1 MFWKDAVNN
10 KYKHLMNLV
19 PDVRKKAKLPYSV
32 NVLDEKL
39 VELEKEYN
47 RLQELDANDKEDIT
61 RIENL
66 ITDLK
71 SSITIL
77 IIGT

>member
-1 MFWKDAVNN
+1 MFWKEVIDN
-10 KYKHLMNLV
+10 KYKQLMNLV

-47 RLQELDANDKEDIT
+47 RLQKLNASDKDIT
-61 RIENL
+61 EIENL

-71 SSITIL
+71 SSITLL

>member
-47 RLQELDANDKEDIT
+47 RLQELDTNDKEDIT

>member
-47 RLQELDANDKEDIT
+47 RLQELNASDKDIT
-61 RIENL
+61 EIENL

>member
-47 RLQELDANDKEDIT
+47 RLQKLDANDKEDIT

>member
-1 MFWKDAVNN
+1 MFWKDTVNK

-19 PDVRKKAKLPYSV
+19 PDVRKKTKLPYSV

-39 VELEKEYN
+39 VEIEKEFK
-47 RLQELDANDKEDIT
+47 RLQENNASDKDIT
-61 RIENL
+61 ETETL

-71 SSITIL
+71 SSITLL